1 MLHVRIDRD
10 SVHAG
15 DDFEPHVSALSA
27 NPTDTLASLLQA
39 IRQSGWLPGI
49 ARGEATWVIESSG
62 GHTNPIGVLAQQWST
77 PKLTVPLEATL
88 HAHFGVHEASLNF
101 RYWCQADPE
110 LVFECITVGRELPS
124 RYQPRQENG
133 EA

>member
-1 MLHVRIDRD
+1 MLQVRIDRD
-10 SVHAG
+10 SVHPG

-39 IRQSGWLPGI
+39 VRQSGWLPGI
-49 ARGEATWVIESSG
+49 AGGEATWVIESSG
-62 GHTNPIGVLAQQWST
+62 DHANPIGVLAQQWST

-88 HAHFGVHEASLNF
+88 QAHFGAHEPSLKF

-110 LVFECITVGRELPS
+110 LVLSCIRAGRELPA
-124 RYQPRQENG
+124 RF
-133 EA
+133 